1 MWLPWLCREKSRYE
15 LAYED
20 YAEYPEAPSAA
31 AEEEEEEASTK
42 PDDRN
47 LQKSLSTLLDGQN
60 IAMSDPILKKTLD
73 VMMKEYANAAITCNI
88 NF

>member
-20 YAEYPEAPSAA
+20 YAEYPEVPSAAAAA

-60 IAMSDPILKKTLD
+60 IAISDPILK
-73 VMMKEYANAAITCNI
+73 
-88 NF
+88 